1 MRRTVARLGVV
12 LVAAATLAGCYIPGQ
27 TTTAPP
33 DQAAAEKADQAL
45 QALQGQVL
53 SKGPNGEDPAKATA
67 ADMTPDQINQIKAK
81 GAKAAIVMHYAGND
95 WSAAQVAGLR
105 SEFNNLGIEVVAV
118 TDANFK
124 PDKQVSDLETV
135 MSKKPNIIVSLP
147 ADPVATATAYKAAVQ
162 GGAKLVF
169 MDNVPK
175 GFRAGTDYVSVVSAD
190 NYGNGVVSAHL
201 MAKALGA
208 KGKIGLIFHEA
219 DFFVTRQRYEGFKT
233 TVQSDYPEMQI
244 VEEQGIAGPDF
255 AGDAQGVANAM
266 ISKHSDLA
274 GIWAVWD
281 VPAEGVM
288 AAARASGRGD
298 LRIATE
304 DLGKNVAIAL
314 AKGELVVG
322 LGAQL
327 PYDQGVTEARLG
339 ALSVLGEQTPPYVAL
354 SALPV
359 QHDNVLDAWKTVY
372 HEDPPEDLVSSFR

>member
-1 MRRTVARLGVV
+1 LRRTLARVGVAI
-12 LVAAATLAGCYIPGQ
+12 VAVATLAGCYIPGQ

-33 DQAAAEKADQAL
+33 DQATAEKADQAL
-45 QALQGQVL
+45 KALQGQVL
-53 SKGPNGEDPAKATA
+53 SKGPNGENPAKVTS

-95 WSAAQVAGLR
+95 WSTAQIAGLR
-105 SEFNNLGIEVVAV
+105 SEFKNLGIEVVAV

-147 ADPVATATAYKAAVQ
+147 ADPVATSTAYKAAAQ

-175 GFRAGTDYVSVVSAD
+175 GFKAGTDYVSCVSAD

-219 DFFVTRQRYEGFKT
+219 DFFVTRQRYEGFKK

-244 VEEQGIAGPDF
+244 VEEQGI

-339 ALSVLGEQTPPYVAL
+339 ALSVLGEKTPPYVAL

-372 HEDPPEDLVSSFR
+372 HEDPPEDLVSSFK